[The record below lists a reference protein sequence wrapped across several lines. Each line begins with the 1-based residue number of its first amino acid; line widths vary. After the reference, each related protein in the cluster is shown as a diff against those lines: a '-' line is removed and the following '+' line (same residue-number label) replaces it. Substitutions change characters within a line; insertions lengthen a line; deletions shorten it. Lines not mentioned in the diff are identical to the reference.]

1 MNHEAA
7 VPLIGE
13 LLHGRLSSNI
23 KSEVLAHVTSCDDC
37 RSLSETHAVISEA
50 WHDDTL
56 EHPPSELIVAYALG
70 EEVLEERVRDRIAT
84 HVLACEL
91 CAGEIEVT
99 SQAEAELTGDS
110 RPSRERPQETLDRR
124 WLIAPAI
131 AAAVVLTVLAYPAY
145 LGLFEVPRINNRLAV
160 LEAERTHRA
169 APAWSGGAVEM
180 AVLQS
185 PVRGAGDEI
194 QSIELAANQPYVP
207 LAVVPGTL
215 DEYTGTETVY
225 FDIRDS
231 DGGLTWSWK
240 LGESELRQ
248 RVQRRGV
255 VALFVPSEQ
264 LPSGQWTL
272 SVSRGSNR
280 AELVFEAPFSV
291 TRFE

>member
-1 MNHEAA
+1 MNHDAA

-13 LLHGRLSSNI
+13 LLHGRLNSGI
-23 KSEVLAHVTSCDDC
+23 KSEVLDHVTSCDEC
-37 RSLSETHAVISEA
+37 RSLSETYAVCSEA
-50 WHDDTL
+50 WNDEAL
-56 EHPPSELIVAYALG
+56 EHPPSELIVGYALG
-70 EEVLEERVRDRIAT
+70 EEALDEKVRDRIAT

-110 RPSRERPQETLDRR
+110 RPSRERPKEMLDRR

-131 AAAVVLTVLAYPAY
+131 AAAVVLAVLAYPAY

-169 APAWSGGAVEM
+169 VPAWSGAVEM

-185 PVRGAGDEI
+185 PVRGAGDEV
-194 QSIELAANQPYVP
+194 QSIELPANQPYVP

-215 DEYTGTETVY
+215 DEYAGTETVY
-225 FDIRDS
+225 FDIRGS
-231 DGGLTWSWK
+231 DGRLAWSWK
-240 LGESELRQ
+240 LGESELRH
-248 RVQRRGV
+248 RVQRGGA
-255 VALFVPSEQ
+255 VALLVPSEQ

-272 SVSRGSNR
+272 SVSRGPNR
-280 AELVFEAPFSV
+280 AELVFEAPFGV